1 MKQRILAILPDSPI
15 LVRTMRVS
23 LVAICAVALGLIG
36 CNRRDFTVPGT
47 SMQPT
52 FQKDD
57 KVTADMW
64 AYALR
69 SPKRWDVVVVR
80 PKTDELKDVV
90 WLIRI
95 VGLPGE
101 KISFSDGHILIDGA
115 PVTPPPQIASVRF
128 KDLGSHPTDSGL
140 IPIVH
145 PYTVPKDSYYALG
158 DNAPGAYDSRAWGA
172 LPRANILGKV
182 LEK

>member
-1 MKQRILAILPDSPI
+1 MMTWRACF
-15 LVRTMRVS
+15 
-23 LVAICAVALGLIG
+23 VAICAVALGLVG
-36 CNRRDFTVPGT
+36 CNRQTFTVPGD

-52 FQKDD
+52 FQHGD
-57 KVTADMW
+57 KVIADMW
-64 AYALR
+64 AYTFR
-69 SPKRWDVVVVR
+69 SPQRWDIVVVR

-115 PVTPPPQIASVRF
+115 PVTPPLQIASVRF

-145 PYTVPKDSYYALG
+145 PYTVPKDCYYVLG
-158 DNAPGAYDSRAWGA
+158 DNALGAYDSRAWGA
-172 LPRANILGKV
+172 LPRANILGMV